1 MQAVAL
7 LGLNEGEFPRRDIR
21 LGFNIMSDRRLGDR
35 SRQMEDRY
43 LFLEALLAAR
53 RTLMLFYHGSDPL
66 TLEERPPAVPL
77 ADLID
82 VAAERVKLEKQKKD
96 LEGWIAGSKAKLSN
110 ERFVSKAPAQVVADA
125 KLKLAEMEEKLART
139 LDLLNSL
146 K

>member
-1 MQAVAL
+1 MMPAL
-7 LGLNEGEFPRRDIR
+7 MKPIA
-21 LGFNIMSDRRLGDR
+21 M
-35 SRQMEDRY
+35 
-43 LFLEALLAAR
+43 
-53 RTLMLFYHGSDPL
+53 
-66 TLEERPPAVPL
+66 
-77 ADLID
+77 ID